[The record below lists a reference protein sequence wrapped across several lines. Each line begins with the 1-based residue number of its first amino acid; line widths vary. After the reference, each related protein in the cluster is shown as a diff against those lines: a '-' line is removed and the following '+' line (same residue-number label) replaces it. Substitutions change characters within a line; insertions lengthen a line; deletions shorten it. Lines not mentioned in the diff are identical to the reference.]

1 VLKSLI
7 ERKEGIGENDEN
19 CNWNFGICSILGFT
33 HHDAQKSDNLAA
45 KAASALV
52 TTK

>member
-1 VLKSLI
+1 MKTV
-7 ERKEGIGENDEN
+7 IGTLVFVAF
-19 CNWNFGICSILGFT
+19 WGFA